1 MQDLSSYVNSSKHYG
16 IKEYCGDAH
25 DHLCLF
31 DESLEQKDSLPI
43 FEMLVGLPGSGK
55 STYAN
60 KYTSF
65 EKVVVSSDAIR
76 GELFGDEN
84 CQRDPS
90 RVFDEMKKRTRAA
103 LKEGRNVVYD
113 ATNLSSKKRI
123 GMLKNLEGIPCI
135 KAVTVFVVPFEVC
148 VMRAQERERKVPR
161 SVILKMMKQFEFP
174 WWFEGWDKITME
186 RTHHVGDTNYE
197 FDLFDLLEEQ
207 RKIPHDSPYHPESI
221 GEHGWNVGESEYLND
236 EFERACGFA
245 HDIGKPYCKVFHDM
259 KGNPT
264 EYAHFYGHENVSA
277 YLSVLESETSFS
289 FYRNVNKMRY
299 ERAVV
304 IQNHMKR
311 YSYKEPAQ
319 VKRFYERLG
328 YLGRILRDLN
338 EADEACVT
346 KP

>member
-1 MQDLSSYVNSSKHYG
+1 MQDLSSYVNFSNHYG
-16 IKEYCGDAH
+16 ISEYNGDAW
-25 DHLCLF
+25 DYL
-31 DESLEQKDSLPI
+31 SMSKDNLDRENSLPI

-55 STYAN
+55 STYAGM
-60 KYTSF
+60 YTSF

-84 CQRDPS
+84 CQRNPS
-90 RVFDEMKKRTRAA
+90 RVFEEMKKRTRAA
-103 LKEGRNVVYD
+103 LKEGRNVIYD
-113 ATNLSSKKRI
+113 ATNLNSKKRT
-123 GMLKNLEGIPCI
+123 GMLKNLEDIPCI
-135 KAVTVFVVPFEVC
+135 KVVTVFVVPFEVC
-148 VMRAQERERKVPR
+148 VMRAQQRERKVPR
-161 SVILKMMKQFEFP
+161 SVILEMMKRFEFP
-174 WWFEGWDKITME
+174 WWFEGWDKIGVHRM
-186 RTHHVGDTNYE
+186 HHLGDVSYE

-221 GEHGWNVGESEYLND
+221 GEHGWDVGESEYLKD

-245 HDIGKPYCKVFHDM
+245 HDIGKPYCKAFYDI

-277 YLSVLESETSFS
+277 YLSMLESETSFS
-289 FYRNVNKMRY
+289 FHRNTNKMRY

-319 VKRFYERLG
+319 VERFYERLG
-328 YLGRILRDLN
+328 YLGRALRDLN
-338 EADEACVT
+338 EADESCVT